1 MHMTA
6 IIPPRALDRDRAP
19 NRIGQLVIIF
29 VLILIF
35 IVTAARRIW
44 ELRIVAEQTSVMH
57 TVGAL
62 HSAIGIQ
69 VMERVLRGGLEGVAA
84 MEHAN
89 PMDYLDPERMP
100 GNYQQLDGPV
110 PAEQLTPRRWYFE
123 PQQGILIYR
132 VDNGDY
138 LETELPGPPRIRFQL
153 QLRYDDANGNGH
165 YDAGIDSL
173 GGVGMVA
180 LEPYRWL
187 AP

>member
-1 MHMTA
+1 MTT
-6 IIPPRALDRDRAP
+6 IIPPRPLERDHAP

-29 VLILIF
+29 ILILIF
-35 IVTAARRIW
+35 VVIAARSIW

-69 VMERVLRGGLEGVAA
+69 VMERVVKSGLDAVAT

-100 GNYQQLDGPV
+100 GNYQKLEGPV
-110 PAEQLTPRRWYFE
+110 PPEQLAPRRWYYE
-123 PQQGILIYR
+123 PQEGILIYR
-132 VDNGDY
+132 VEAGDY

-153 QLRYDDANGNGH
+153 QLRYDDANGNGR